1 MVKEAR
7 FEPGSSMNVLKVCW
21 ISLSSATRKDGLKL
35 VRLGI
40 EPWLGKLILQCFEH
54 RLGKEGL
61 VLAAIMPN
69 ASSIFCKMGNEEDK
83 LKFGHYKVSFEQQ
96 TCLSSL
102 SENVAMYSGYDQ
114 LGCEVA
120 LTGKHVRLHPSCSLV
135 WRIGRRKLTGFCYC
149 GGERKVNANGTFL
162 YNGGMC
168 VAVLLEEGS
177 QLNELLEKSLDFIDA
192 PNAIVI
198 HMAITN
204 LIHLRAVLLKNDV
217 FNLTTDGL
225 KLALNLGWKQS
236 CFQWFEHHFGK
247 EGLVLPAIMPNA
259 STIFCSNM

>member
-83 LKFGHYKVSFEQQ
+83 LKFDHYKVSFEQQ

-114 LGCEVA
+114 LGCMENREKK
-120 LTGKHVRLHPSCSLV
+120 T
-135 WRIGRRKLTGFCYC
+135 LTGFCYW
-149 GGERKVNANGTFL
+149 GGERTVNANGTFL
-162 YNGGMC
+162 YNCGMC
-168 VAVLLEEGS
+168 VAILLEEGS

>member
-1 MVKEAR
+1 
-7 FEPGSSMNVLKVCW
+7 MNVLKVCW
-21 ISLSSATRKDGLKL
+21 ISLSSATRKG
-35 VRLGI
+35 
-40 EPWLGKLILQCFEH
+40 
-54 RLGKEGL
+54 
-61 VLAAIMPN
+61 M
-69 ASSIFCKMGNEEDK
+69 
-83 LKFGHYKVSFEQQ
+83 
-96 TCLSSL
+96 
-102 SENVAMYSGYDQ
+102 ENR
-114 LGCEVA
+114 EKK
-120 LTGKHVRLHPSCSLV
+120 T
-135 WRIGRRKLTGFCYC
+135 LTGFCYW
-149 GGERKVNANGTFL
+149 GGERTVNANGTFL